1 MSINKNTKD
10 IRIFIDGELVQ
21 NGKIYAINNPL
32 YLGNHEG
39 INRFVG
45 GYSLIEVYDR
55 YCNDYTEFTNMVY
68 NASSGGGTDAALYEL
83 PEVKTFNGT
92 SDYIDTGVQLFDENK
107 DFTIFIDFT
116 SSDKQS
122 NYSPIDETPLA
133 ILHSIKEDRPWPG
146 IDIAIHTHDFNPEV
160 NDCSVNRGE
169 TIASKRGIF
178 VNSLS
183 LGIGYKDTNNHK
195 IVITKSM
202 ADRKIFVYDN
212 QGKVGEISGDLVTA
226 TFEQNVLLGAYQNTS
241 GVKGRYWKGTINQCK
256 IWLKLLNEDEIT
268 SLLS

>member
-21 NGKIYAINNPL
+21 NGKIYAINDPL

-39 INRFVG
+39 INRFIG
-45 GYSLIEVYDR
+45 SYSLIEVYNG
-55 YCNDYTEFTNMVY
+55 YCNDYTEFTNMVN

-83 PEVKTFNGT
+83 PEAKTFNGT

-107 DFTIFIDFT
+107 DFTVFIDFT

-122 NYSPIDETPLA
+122 NYSSSDATPLP
-133 ILHSIKEDRPWPG
+133 ILHSIKEDSPYPG
-146 IDIAIHTHDFNPEV
+146 IDIAIHTTGFIPSV
-160 NDCSVNRGE
+160 NDYSANRGE
-169 TIASKRGIF
+169 ITTSKRGIF
-178 VNSLS
+178 ANSLS
-183 LGIGYKDTNNHK
+183 LGIPYKDINNHK

-202 ADRKIFVYDN
+202 ADRKVFVYDN
-212 QGKVGEISGDLVTA
+212 QGKVGEISSNLVTT

-241 GVKGRYWKGTINQCK
+241 GEKGRYWTGTINQCE
-256 IWLKLLNEDEIT
+256 IWLRLLNEVEIT